1 MATTYCGNN
10 ANFPG
15 LITGTHIIGTNYQC
29 LKKGIGV
36 GSNLPYDPQYAVP
49 YVPIDGRRFYCG
61 NNDIVPPTYT
71 AIGSTSKC
79 LATGVG
85 IGKARKAAL
94 GPPNIPYQLSAFVK
108 SILLYIL
115 FFSVL
120 ITVFCIFYFKK
131 PKFLIKKDLN
141 VDWEKFWL
149 YYTVICLITYIFINI
164 LRLYI

>member
-1 MATTYCGNN
+1 MYCGNN
-10 ANFPG
+10 ALFPG
-15 LITGTHIIGTNYQC
+15 LTTGTHFIGTNYQC

-49 YVPIDGRRFYCG
+49 YAPIDGRRFYCG
-61 NNDIVPPTYT
+61 TNHIVPPTHT

-94 GPPNIPYQLSAFVK
+94 GPPNIFYQR
-108 SILLYIL
+108 ILLYIL
-115 FFSVL
+115 FFIVL
-120 ITVFCIFYFKK
+120 IVVFCIFYFKK

-141 VDWEKFWL
+141 IDWEKFWL

-164 LRLYI
+164 LSYISY